1 MVKRKKQTPKQK
13 LYKEVQRNLKKIQTR
28 RKDLY
33 LAQKGEYKAIAITE
47 EYNRIK
53 LYSAQ
58 KHNFSKMTK
67 DELLKEL
74 ETQQELL
81 EISDIKEV
89 KKTVKDWRAQTSKSV
104 RKEIENNLE
113 FYENYRDYHQS
124 FIFYDYGSE
133 DAKALEWQS
142 DAEALETFLAQIR
155 KDEEANEE
163 EMREGNFVLLSMVAT
178 EANVKS
184 LAWELA
190 SQ

>member
-33 LAQKGEYKAIAITE
+33 LASKGQYKAIAITE
-47 EYNRIK
+47 EANRIK
-53 LYSAQ
+53 LYAAQ

-67 DELLKEL
+67 EELLAEL

-81 EISDIKEV
+81 QISDIKGV

-104 RKEIENNLE
+104 RKEIESNIE

-142 DAEALETFLAQIR
+142 DAEALQDFLAQIR

-163 EMREGNFVLLSMVAT
+163 EMREGNFVPLSMVAT

>member
-1 MVKRKKQTPKQK
+1 MVKRKKQTQKQK

-33 LAQKGEYKAIAITE
+33 LAQKGQYKAIAITE

-58 KHNFSKMTK
+58 KHNFSKMSK
-67 DELLKEL
+67 SELLREL
-74 ETQQELL
+74 EIQQELL
-81 EISDIKEV
+81 QISDIKKV
-89 KKTVKDWRAQTSKSV
+89 KKTVNDWRAQTSKSV
-104 RKEIENNLE
+104 RKEIESNIE

-142 DAEALETFLAQIR
+142 DAEALEDFLRQIK
-155 KDEEANEE
+155 KDEEQNEE
-163 EMREGNFVLLSMVAT
+163 EMREGNFIPLSMVAT

>member
-33 LAQKGEYKAIAITE
+33 LASKGQYKAIAITE

-53 LYSAQ
+53 LYAAQ

-67 DELLKEL
+67 EELLTEL

-81 EISDIKEV
+81 QISDIKEV
-89 KKTVKDWRAQTSKSV
+89 KKTVKDWRAETSKSV
-104 RKEIENNLE
+104 RKEIESNLE

-142 DAEALETFLAQIR
+142 DAEALETFLEQIR
-155 KDEEANEE
+155 KDEEENAE
-163 EMREGNFVLLSMVAT
+163 EMREGNFVPLSMVAT

>member
-13 LYKEVQRNLKKIQTR
+13 LYKEVQRNLKKIRTR
-28 RKDLY
+28 RGDLY
-33 LAQKGEYKAIAITE
+33 LAQKGQYKAIAITE

-58 KHNFSKMTK
+58 KHNFSKMSK
-67 DELLKEL
+67 AELLREL
-74 ETQQELL
+74 ELQQELL
-81 EISDIKEV
+81 QISDVKQV

-104 RKEIENNLE
+104 RKEIESNIE

-142 DAEALETFLAQIR
+142 DAEALEDFLRQIK
-155 KDEEANEE
+155 KDEEQNEE
-163 EMREGNFVLLSMVAT
+163 EMREGNFIPLSMVAT

>member
-33 LAQKGEYKAIAITE
+33 LASKGQYKTIAITE

-53 LYSAQ
+53 LYAAQ
-58 KHNFSKMTK
+58 KHNFSKMSK
-67 DELLKEL
+67 EELLTEL

-81 EISDIKEV
+81 QISDIKEV
-89 KKTVKDWRAQTSKSV
+89 KKTVKDWRAKTSKSV
-104 RKEIENNLE
+104 RKEIESNIE

-142 DAEALETFLAQIR
+142 DAEALEDFLSQI
-155 KDEEANEE
+155 KNDEEQNAE
-163 EMREGNFVLLSMVAT
+163 EMREGNFVPLSMIAT